1 MNLPKLL
8 LGTSLSLATFI
19 GLSATSAIATNH
31 TNFPETYVTQQPN
44 CKNPQTQTELNICSG
59 VDYQQEDK
67 QLNQVYNQVRDQLSA
82 NRRQQLIVAQRAWIS
97 FRDGNCKFAKSEVE
111 GGTMAPLIFN
121 NCLQD
126 TTKKRISELNSYEQN
141 QMPQP
146 NGSNYQTVD
155 RKLNQVYQNTM
166 GTLPASRQSQL
177 KIAQRAWI
185 VFRDANSKFESSLS
199 NGSTQLSLIRMTEQ
213 RTKDLINLSR
223 ESR

>member
-1 MNLPKLL
+1 MNLSKLL

-19 GLSATSAIATNH
+19 GLSANAIATNH

-44 CKNPQTQTELNICSG
+44 CKNPETQTELNICSG
-59 VDYQQEDK
+59 LDYQREDK

-97 FRDGNCKFAKSEVE
+97 FRDADCKFARSEVE

-126 TTKKRISELNSYEQN
+126 MTKKRTLELNSYAQN
-141 QMPQP
+141 QMTQP
-146 NGSNYQTVD
+146 TAGNYQTVD
-155 RKLNQVYQNTM
+155 RKLNQVYQKIM
-166 GTLPASRQSQL
+166 GSLPASRQSQL

-185 VFRDANSKFESSLS
+185 VFRDASSKFESSLA

-213 RTKDLINLSR
+213 RTKDLVNFSR

>member
-1 MNLPKLL
+1 M
-8 LGTSLSLATFI
+8 
-19 GLSATSAIATNH
+19 
-31 TNFPETYVTQQPN
+31 
-44 CKNPQTQTELNICSG
+44 
-59 VDYQQEDK
+59 DYQRADQK
-67 QLNQVYNQVRDQLSA
+67 LNQVYNQVRDQFSA
-82 NRRQQLIVAQRAWIS
+82 NRRQQLIIAQRAWIS
-97 FRDGNCKFAKSEVE
+97 FRDADCKFAISAVE

-126 TTKKRISELNSYEQN
+126 LTKKRTSELNSYLQN
-141 QMPQP
+141 EMPQP
-146 NGSNYQTVD
+146 TGKNFKTVD

-199 NGSTQLSLIRMTEQ
+199 NGNSQFSLIRMTEQ
-213 RTKDLINLSR
+213 RTKDLVDFSR

>member
-19 GLSATSAIATNH
+19 GLSGKAIASNH
-31 TNFPETYVTQQPN
+31 TNFTKTDIAQQPN

-59 VDYQQEDK
+59 VDYQRADQK
-67 QLNQVYNQVRDQLSA
+67 LNQVYNQVRDQFSA
-82 NRRQQLIVAQRAWIS
+82 NRRQQLIIAQRAWIS
-97 FRDGNCKFAKSEVE
+97 FRDADCKFAISAVE

-126 TTKKRISELNSYEQN
+126 LTKKRTSELNSYLQN
-141 QMPQP
+141 EMPQP
-146 NGSNYQTVD
+146 TGKNFKTVD

-199 NGSTQLSLIRMTEQ
+199 NGNSQLSLIRMTEQ
-213 RTKDLINLSR
+213 RTKDLINLSW

>member
-1 MNLPKLL
+1 MNLPKFL

-19 GLSATSAIATNH
+19 GLSANAIATNN
-31 TNFPETYVTQQPN
+31 TNFTKTYVAQQPN

-59 VDYQQEDK
+59 VDYQRADQK
-67 QLNQVYNQVRDQLSA
+67 INQVYNQVRDQLSA

-97 FRDGNCKFAKSEVE
+97 FRDANCKFARSTVE
-111 GGTMAPLIFN
+111 GGTMAALIAN
-121 NCLQD
+121 NCLED
-126 TTKKRISELNSYEQN
+126 LTKKRTLELNSYSQN

-146 NGSNYQTVD
+146 TGKNFQTVD
-155 RKLNQVYQNTM
+155 RKLNQVYQNTI

-199 NGSTQLSLIRMTEQ
+199 NGDKQLSLIRMTEQ
-213 RTKDLINLSR
+213 RTQALVDFSQQSR
-223 ESR
+223 

>member
-1 MNLPKLL
+1 MNLSKLL

-19 GLSATSAIATNH
+19 GLSAKAIATNH
-31 TNFPETYVTQQPN
+31 HNFSKTDVAQQPN

-59 VDYQQEDK
+59 VDYQRADK

-97 FRDGNCKFAKSEVE
+97 FRDADCKFARSEVE

-126 TTKKRISELNSYEQN
+126 MTKKRISELNSYEQN

-146 NGSNYQTVD
+146 TASNYQTVD

-185 VFRDANSKFESSLS
+185 VFRDANGKFESSLS
-199 NGSTQLSLIRMTEQ
+199 NGNSQLSLIRMTEQ
-213 RTKDLINLSR
+213 RTKDLVNFSR

>member
-1 MNLPKLL
+1 MNLSKLL
-8 LGTSLSLATFI
+8 FGTSLSLATFI
-19 GLSATSAIATNH
+19 GLSGKAIATNH
-31 TNFPETYVTQQPN
+31 PNFNDTYIAQQPN

-59 VDYQQEDK
+59 VDYQRADK

-97 FRDGNCKFAKSEVE
+97 FRDADCKFARSEVE

-126 TTKKRISELNSYEQN
+126 MTKKRTLELNSYAQN

-146 NGSNYQTVD
+146 TATNYQTVD
-155 RKLNQVYQNTM
+155 RKLNQIYQKTI
-166 GTLPASRQSQL
+166 GTLAASRQSQL
-177 KIAQRAWI
+177 NIAQRAWI

-199 NGSTQLSLIRMTEQ
+199 NGNSQFSLIRMTEQ
-213 RTKDLINLSR
+213 RTKDLVNFSEQSR
-223 ESR
+223 

>member
-19 GLSATSAIATNH
+19 GLSANAIATNN
-31 TNFPETYVTQQPN
+31 TNFTKTDVAQQPN

-59 VDYQQEDK
+59 VDYQRADQK
-67 QLNQVYNQVRDQLSA
+67 INQVYNQVRDQLSA

-97 FRDGNCKFAKSEVE
+97 FRDANCKFARSAVE
-111 GGTMAPLIFN
+111 GGTMAPLIAN
-121 NCLQD
+121 NCLED
-126 TTKKRISELNSYEQN
+126 LTKKRTLELNSYSQN

-146 NGSNYQTVD
+146 TGKNFQTVD
-155 RKLNQVYQNTM
+155 RKLNQVYQNTI

-185 VFRDANSKFESSLS
+185 IFRDANSKFESSLS
-199 NGSTQLSLIRMTEQ
+199 NGNSQLSLIRMTEQ
-213 RTKDLINLSR
+213 RTQALVDFSQQSR
-223 ESR
+223 

>member
-1 MNLPKLL
+1 MNLSKLL

-19 GLSATSAIATNH
+19 GLSANAIATNH
-31 TNFPETYVTQQPN
+31 HNFTTTDVAQQPN

-59 VDYQQEDK
+59 VDYQRADQK
-67 QLNQVYNQVRDQLSA
+67 INQVYNQVRDQLSA

-97 FRDGNCKFAKSEVE
+97 FRE
-111 GGTMAPLIFN
+111 GGTMASLIAN
-121 NCLQD
+121 NCLED
-126 TTKKRISELNSYEQN
+126 LTKKRTLELNSYAQN

-146 NGSNYQTVD
+146 NGKNFQTVD
-155 RKLNQVYQNTM
+155 RKLNQVYQNTI

-199 NGSTQLSLIRMTEQ
+199 NGNSQLSLIRMTEQ
-213 RTKDLINLSR
+213 RTKDLVDFSGHWALGIANH
-223 ESR
+223 

>member
-19 GLSATSAIATNH
+19 GLSTKAIATNH
-31 TNFPETYVTQQPN
+31 HNFTKTYVAQQPN

-59 VDYQQEDK
+59 VDYQRADQK
-67 QLNQVYNQVRDQLSA
+67 INQVYNQVRDQLSA
-82 NRRQQLIVAQRAWIS
+82 NRRQQLIIAQRAWIS
-97 FRDGNCKFAKSEVE
+97 FRDADCKFARSAVE
-111 GGTMAPLIFN
+111 GGTMAPLIAN
-121 NCLQD
+121 TCLED
-126 TTKKRISELNSYEQN
+126 LTKKRTSELNSYLQN

-146 NGSNYQTVD
+146 TGSNYQTVD

-166 GTLPASRQSQL
+166 GTLRASRQSQL

-199 NGSTQLSLIRMTEQ
+199 NGDSQLSLIRMTEQ
-213 RTKDLINLSR
+213 RTKDLVNFSEQSR
-223 ESR
+223 

>member
-1 MNLPKLL
+1 MNLSKFL

-19 GLSATSAIATNH
+19 GLSANAIATNH
-31 TNFPETYVTQQPN
+31 HNFTTTDIAQQPN

-59 VDYQQEDK
+59 VDYQRADK
-67 QLNQVYNQVRDQLSA
+67 ELNQVYNQVRDQLSA
-82 NRRQQLIVAQRAWIS
+82 NRRQQLIIAQRAWIS
-97 FRDGNCKFAKSEVE
+97 FRDADCKFARSEVE

-126 TTKKRISELNSYEQN
+126 MTKKRISELNSYEQN

-146 NGSNYQTVD
+146 DGSNYQTVD

-166 GTLPASRQSQL
+166 GTLRASRQSQL

-199 NGSTQLSLIRMTEQ
+199 NGDSQFSLIRMTEQ

>member
-8 LGTSLSLATFI
+8 FGTSLSLATFI
-19 GLSATSAIATNH
+19 GLSGKAIATNH
-31 TNFPETYVTQQPN
+31 PNFTKTSVAQQRN
-44 CKNPQTQTELNICSG
+44 CKNPQAQAELNICSG
-59 VDYQQEDK
+59 LDYQRADE

-97 FRDGNCKFAKSEVE
+97 FRDADCKFARSAVE

-126 TTKKRISELNSYEQN
+126 LTKKRTSELNSYLQN
-141 QMPQP
+141 EMPQP
-146 NGSNYQTVD
+146 TSRNYQTVD

-199 NGSTQLSLIRMTEQ
+199 NGDSQLSLIRMTEQ
-213 RTKDLINLSR
+213 RTKDLVNFSEQSR
-223 ESR
+223 

>member
-1 MNLPKLL
+1 MNLSKLL

-19 GLSATSAIATNH
+19 GLSANAIATNH
-31 TNFPETYVTQQPN
+31 HNFTKTDVAQQPN

-59 VDYQQEDK
+59 VDYQRADQK
-67 QLNQVYNQVRDQLSA
+67 INQVYNQVREQFSA

-97 FRDGNCKFAKSEVE
+97 FRDADCKFARSAVE
-111 GGTMAPLIFN
+111 GGTMAPLIAN
-121 NCLQD
+121 TCLED
-126 TTKKRISELNSYEQN
+126 LTKKRTSELNSYLQN
-141 QMPQP
+141 EMPQP
-146 NGSNYQTVD
+146 TSRNYQTVD
-155 RKLNQVYQNTM
+155 RKLNQVYQNTI

-199 NGSTQLSLIRMTEQ
+199 NGDSQLSLIRMTEQ
-213 RTKDLINLSR
+213 RTKDLVDFSR

>member
-19 GLSATSAIATNH
+19 GLSANAIATNH
-31 TNFPETYVTQQPN
+31 TNFTKTDIAQQPN

-59 VDYQQEDK
+59 VDYQRADK

-97 FRDGNCKFAKSEVE
+97 FRDADCKFARSAVE
-111 GGTMAPLIFN
+111 GGTMAPLIAN
-121 NCLQD
+121 TCLED
-126 TTKKRISELNSYEQN
+126 LTKKRTSELNSYQQN
-141 QMPQP
+141 EMSQP
-146 NGSNYQTVD
+146 TSRNYQTVD
-155 RKLNQVYQNTM
+155 RKLNQVYQNTI

-199 NGSTQLSLIRMTEQ
+199 NGDSQLSLIRITEQ
-213 RTKDLINLSR
+213 RTKDLVNLSR

>member
-19 GLSATSAIATNH
+19 GLSANAIATNH
-31 TNFPETYVTQQPN
+31 HNFTKTDIAQQPN

-59 VDYQQEDK
+59 VDYQRADK
-67 QLNQVYNQVRDQLSA
+67 QLNQVYNQVRDKLSA

-97 FRDGNCKFAKSEVE
+97 FRDANCKFERSEVE
-111 GGTMAPLIFN
+111 GGTMAPLIYN

-126 TTKKRISELNSYEQN
+126 MTKKRTLELNSYLQN
-141 QMPQP
+141 QMAQP
-146 NGSNYQTVD
+146 DGRNYQSVD
-155 RKLNQVYQNTM
+155 RKLNQVYQKVI
-166 GTLPASRQSQL
+166 GSLPASRQSQL

-185 VFRDANSKFESSLS
+185 IFRDANSKFESSLS
-199 NGSTQLSLIRMTEQ
+199 NGNSQLSLIRMTEQ
-213 RTKDLINLSR
+213 RTKDLINFSR

>member
-1 MNLPKLL
+1 MNLSKLL
-8 LGTSLSLATFI
+8 FGTSLSLATFI
-19 GLSATSAIATNH
+19 GLSGKAIATNYH
-31 TNFPETYVTQQPN
+31 NFTKTDIAQQPN

-59 VDYQQEDK
+59 VDYQRADK

-97 FRDGNCKFAKSEVE
+97 FRDADCKFARSAVE

-126 TTKKRISELNSYEQN
+126 LTKKRTSELNSYLQN
-141 QMPQP
+141 EMSQP
-146 NGSNYQTVD
+146 TSRNYQTVD

-199 NGSTQLSLIRMTEQ
+199 NGDSQLSLIRMTEQ
-213 RTKDLINLSR
+213 RTKDLVNFSEQSR
-223 ESR
+223 